1 MSASN
6 SVQGASSSSPNG
18 SSTYRINGFQNNGD
32 DDSSISNNGG
42 NDTTSS
48 SGGNSSQV
56 DNHSM
61 AEQQRRR
68 RWAVSLYTLTT
79 ILLFADQNL
88 LSPNLSAIADEFQF
102 DDLERDKKLGGDIA
116 LAFWILGAPAS
127 FLIGCLA
134 DQTDRSVLFAIT
146 VAIGEGACLATYFST
161 TYAQLYACRAITG
174 FSVGGALPLIYSVL
188 GDLFVAGERHG
199 VSAVVGI
206 GTGVGIGLGQGVA
219 GFLGPTFGW
228 RMPFLI
234 VSIPA
239 LLCAALVVMTIEDP
253 PRGGME
259 EAVVTQQSLL
269 QHQATFEEANF
280 VEGSEGAA
288 TANEGNYKTSP
299 SSTSSESSCV
309 ELTSAQSGLNLAN
322 IDHQNSGEHAADGIS
337 FDSKKNDTK
346 MRNRY
351 SNKSSENCGQNEDV
365 YGACG
370 SEEYLLSDH
379 STGVEENHNS
389 YNSWT
394 VRLRSFF
401 SLMSTPSVLL
411 AMGQGAPGCV
421 PWGIINTYLNDYLA
435 EDRGMTVEEA
445 TFVILAFGVGN
456 MLGMLIGGSGGNYL
470 YAIDRRYP
478 ALLAGSTAILGCIPF
493 YFLINNLSS
502 STPVWSTLFI
512 SVSSGIGSGVTG
524 PIIKATLQN
533 VTLPTQRG
541 QAFAVFNTFDDF
553 GRGLG
558 PVFVAMLI
566 ANLGGRTPAFNVGVL
581 GWVVCGIFNLLV
593 FFFVERDEHNVQV
606 ALMVENSVRGA

>member
-1 MSASN
+1 MIPSISAQDS
-6 SVQGASSSSPNG
+6 SSSSPDNG
-18 SSTYRINGFQNNGD
+18 STYRIDGFQNNGD

-42 NDTTSS
+42 NDTTS
-48 SGGNSSQV
+48 GGNSSGF
-56 DNHSM
+56 DNNII
-61 AEQQRRR
+61 EQQQRR

-88 LSPNLSAIADEFQF
+88 LSPNLSAIAEEFQF
-102 DDLERDKKLGGDIA
+102 DDFERDKKLGGDIA

-134 DQTDRSVLFAIT
+134 DQTDRSVLFGIT

-239 LLCAALVVMTIEDP
+239 LICAALVVMTIEDP

-269 QHQATFEEANF
+269 HQQATSEEASF
-280 VEGSEGAA
+280 VEGSEGATTA
-288 TANEGNYKTSP
+288 TERNYQTSP
-299 SSTSSESSCV
+299 LSTPSESSCV
-309 ELTSAQSGLNLAN
+309 ELTSAQFGLDLAN
-322 IDHQNSGEHAADGIS
+322 TDGQDPGRHATDCDS
-337 FDSKKNDTK
+337 FYSKKNNDK
-346 MRNRY
+346 MRDRY
-351 SNKSSENCGQNEDV
+351 STKSNENCAQNEDV
-365 YGACG
+365 YDACG

-379 STGVEENHNS
+379 NSDVEDNHNS
-389 YNSWT
+389 YDSWT
-394 VRLRSFF
+394 IRFRSFL

-445 TFVILAFGVGN
+445 TFVILAFGVGS
-456 MLGMLIGGSGGNYL
+456 MLGMFLGGSGGNFL

-493 YFLINNLSS
+493 YFLINTVSS
-502 STPVWSTLFI
+502 SSPVWLTIFI

-524 PIIKATLQN
+524 PIIKASLQN

-541 QAFAVFNTFDDF
+541 QAFAVFNIFDDF

-558 PVFVAMLI
+558 PVFVAVLI

-581 GWVVCGIFNLLV
+581 GWVVCGILNLLV
-593 FFFVERDEHNVQV
+593 FFFVERDEQNVQL
-606 ALMVENSVRGA
+606 ALMVENSVRGV